1 MNIFSVAKNAI
12 TVLHHGK
19 SLNNVEGWKNA
30 QALTNL
36 GIACAAIVTAFVP
49 GLEIPPDVISNVA
62 IAIAGLAN
70 WYLVYTTSEKV
81 GINKNDLPDIKL
93 QATPE
98 LYESALH
105 SDASEEA
112 VMEDSKGKSDAVHAV
127 ISDPNARWVYKP
139 KVQPGSE
146 TEPESESFPDPGF
159 TDK

>member
-36 GIACAAIVTAFVP
+36 GIAVAAIVTSFVP

-70 WYLVYTTSEKV
+70 WYLVYSTSEKV
-81 GINKNDLPDIKL
+81 GINKNDLPDIEL
-93 QATPE
+93 QASPE

-105 SDASEEA
+105 SDESEEV
-112 VMEDSKGKSDAVHAV
+112 VMEDSKRQSNAISNSK
-127 ISDPNARWVYKP
+127 SDPNARWVYKP

-146 TEPESESFPDPGF
+146 SKSESESLTDSGF
-159 TDK
+159 NDK

>member
-36 GIACAAIVTAFVP
+36 GIAVAAIVTSFVP

-70 WYLVYTTSEKV
+70 WYLVYSTSEKV

-93 QATPE
+93 QASSE
-98 LYESALH
+98 VYESTLH
-105 SDASEEA
+105 SDEHKKII
-112 VMEDSKGKSDAVHAV
+112 VEDNQRRTDV
-127 ISDPNARWVYKP
+127 IPGFKSDPNASWVYKP

-146 TEPESESFPDPGF
+146 SKSESESFTDSGF
-159 TDK
+159 NDK